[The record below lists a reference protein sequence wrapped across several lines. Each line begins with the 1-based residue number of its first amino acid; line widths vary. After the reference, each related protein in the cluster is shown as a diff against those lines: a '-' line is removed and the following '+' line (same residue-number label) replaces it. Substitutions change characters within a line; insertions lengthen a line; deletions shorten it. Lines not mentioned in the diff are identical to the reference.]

1 MEKIESITF
10 WVTVFL
16 YMASFLLH
24 MRSFSRRSEAG
35 IRRAMILLCTA
46 FGSNTLLLA
55 LHWISTGHP
64 PVVDSYELQ
73 LSAAWSTVFLFLIFL
88 KAGMVESVLALMISP
103 ITFLLLGNAY
113 ASSSVDTPMGPLYA
127 TPWMYVHVTFAWLAF
142 ANYAL
147 ATAAALLLLF
157 HTSISRKFPDRL
169 PSTEELDKA
178 SYRFIVL
185 GVVNQIIMLA
195 SGAIWAKKAWG
206 EYWSWS
212 PLEAWSLLSFL
223 LYVFYLHARRFLH
236 WNMKRTA
243 WIAAFGLVVLTISYW
258 GIKWLAPTLLHP
270 GP

>member
-1 MEKIESITF
+1 MEQIENITF

-16 YMASFLLH
+16 YMASFLQHLH
-24 MRSFSRRSEAG
+24 AFTRQSERG
-35 IRRAMILLCTA
+35 IQRAMNLLWSGLGA
-46 FGSNTLLLA
+46 NTVLLA

-73 LSAAWSTVFLFLIFL
+73 LSAAWSTVLLFLLFQ
-88 KAGMVESVLALMISP
+88 KAGMVEQVLALMIAP

-113 ASSSVDTPMGPLYA
+113 ASQAPPSPMGPLYA
-127 TPWMYVHVTFAWLAF
+127 TPWMFVHVTFAWIAF

-147 ATAAALLLLF
+147 AAAAGILLLF
-157 HTSISRKFPDRL
+157 YASLDRKFPNRL
-169 PSTEELDKA
+169 PSIENLDRS

-185 GVVNQIIMLA
+185 GVVNQVIMLA
-195 SGAIWAKKAWG
+195 SGAIWAKRAWG

-223 LYVFYLHARRFLH
+223 LYVFYLHARRFLG

-243 WIAAFGLVVLTISYW
+243 WIAAFGLVMLSISYW
-258 GIKWLAPTLLHP
+258 GVKWLAPSLHP

>member
-1 MEKIESITF
+1 MERIEGITF

-16 YMASFLLH
+16 YMIAFLQHLFAFT
-24 MRSFSRRSEAG
+24 RQSDRG
-35 IRRAMILLCTA
+35 VRRAIALLWA
-46 FGSNTLLLA
+46 GLGMNTLLLA
-55 LHWISTGHP
+55 LHWIATGHP

-73 LSAAWSTVFLFLIFL
+73 LSAAWSTVLVFLLFNKF
-88 KAGMVESVLALMISP
+88 GMIEDVIALMIAP

-113 ASSSVDTPMGPLYA
+113 ASNAPGSPMGPLYA
-127 TPWMYVHVTFAWLAF
+127 TPWMYVHVTFAWIAF

-147 ATAAALLLLF
+147 AAAAALLLIF
-157 HTSISRKFPDRL
+157 YPAIDRKFPARL
-169 PSTEELDKA
+169 PSREALDRS

-185 GVVNQIIMLA
+185 GVINQIIMLA
-195 SGAIWAKKAWG
+195 SGAIWAKRAWG

-223 LYVFYLHARRFLH
+223 LYVFYLHARRFLG
-236 WNMKRTA
+236 WKMMRTA

-258 GIKWLAPTLLHP
+258 GIKWLGPTIHP